1 MFIRLPRTVHGRLV
15 RDKTLFKRRWWIVSA
30 FCCCGTFDQV
40 VRDLQM
46 VEARIGR
53 LSSSQREFI
62 TLQSEKNSLVEM
74 GRKRK
79 RSNEEDALLRRVQI
93 KLKNRRRD
101 MSDYDDRLII
111 KPKSSAKSGAQ
122 RMAKT
127 RATRGKKSDP
137 TGAERQAR
145 RKRGRSPERVEKER
159 EDHRVR
165 KVSKR
170 AGGLSQARKEDVRA
184 GQRKNKDTA
193 VFSGDAL
200 KTKEITEGN
209 FIVEPLTGG
218 RDGLGNLGDNTCN
231 FCGALK

>member
-101 MSDYDDRLII
+101 MSDYDDRLLI
-111 KPKSSAKSGAQ
+111 KPKAKSVAE
-122 RMAKT
+122 RVAET
-127 RATRGKKSDP
+127 RATRGRGKKRDP
-137 TGAERQAR
+137 SGAERQAR
-145 RKRGRSPERVEKER
+145 RKRARTSDQVEKEK
-159 EDHRVR
+159 EDERVR
-165 KVSKR
+165 LVSKR

-184 GQRKNKDTA
+184 GQRKNKDTE

-218 RDGLGNLGDNTCN
+218 RDSLGNLGDITCN

>member
-101 MSDYDDRLII
+101 MSDYDDRLLI
-111 KPKSSAKSGAQ
+111 KPKAKSVAE
-122 RMAKT
+122 RVAET
-127 RATRGKKSDP
+127 RATRGRGKKRDP
-137 TGAERQAR
+137 SGAERQAR
-145 RKRGRSPERVEKER
+145 RKRARTSDQVEKEK
-159 EDHRVR
+159 EDERVR
-165 KVSKR
+165 LVSKR

-184 GQRKNKDTA
+184 GRKKNKDTA
-193 VFSGDAL
+193 VFSEDAL

-218 RDGLGNLGDNTCN
+218 RDGLGNLGDITCN

>member
-1 MFIRLPRTVHGRLV
+1 M
-15 RDKTLFKRRWWIVSA
+15 
-30 FCCCGTFDQV
+30 QV
-40 VRDLQM
+40 A
-46 VEARIGR
+46 EARIGR

-62 TLQSEKNSLVEM
+62 TLQSEKNSLVE
-74 GRKRK
+74 RKRK
-79 RSNEEDALLRRVQI
+79 RSNEEDALLRRVQT

-101 MSDYDDRLII
+101 MSDYDDRLFI
-111 KPKSSAKSGAQ
+111 KPSAISGAQ
-122 RMAKT
+122 RVAKT
-127 RATRGKKSDP
+127 RASQGKKSDS

-145 RKRGRSPERVEKER
+145 RRSGWSRQRVEKEME
-159 EDHRVR
+159 EDRVR

-170 AGGLSQARKEDVRA
+170 AGGLSQASKEDVRA
-184 GQRKNKDTA
+184 GQRKNKDTE

-218 RDGLGNLGDNTCN
+218 RDGLGNLGDITCN

>member
-1 MFIRLPRTVHGRLV
+1 MDCFSI
-15 RDKTLFKRRWWIVSA
+15 
-30 FCCCGTFDQV
+30 CCCGTFDQV
-40 VRDLQM
+40 VRDLQ
-46 VEARIGR
+46 VAEARIGR

-62 TLQSEKNSLVEM
+62 TLQSEKNSLVE
-74 GRKRK
+74 RKRK

-122 RMAKT
+122 RVAKT
-127 RATRGKKSDP
+127 RASQGKKSDS

-145 RKRGRSPERVEKER
+145 RRSGWSRQRVEKEME
-159 EDHRVR
+159 EDRVS

-184 GQRKNKDTA
+184 GQRKNKDTE

-218 RDGLGNLGDNTCN
+218 RDGLGNLGDITCN

>member
-101 MSDYDDRLII
+101 MSDYDDRLLI
-111 KPKSSAKSGAQ
+111 KPKAKSVAE
-122 RMAKT
+122 RVAET
-127 RATRGKKSDP
+127 RATRGRGKKRDP
-137 TGAERQAR
+137 SGAERQAR
-145 RKRGRSPERVEKER
+145 RKRARTSDQVEKEK
-159 EDHRVR
+159 EDERVR
-165 KVSKR
+165 LVSKR
-170 AGGLSQARKEDVRA
+170 AGGLSAARKEDVRA
-184 GQRKNKDTA
+184 GRKKNKDTA
-193 VFSGDAL
+193 VFSEDAL

-218 RDGLGNLGDNTCN
+218 RDGLGNLGDITCN

>member
-1 MFIRLPRTVHGRLV
+1 M
-15 RDKTLFKRRWWIVSA
+15 
-30 FCCCGTFDQV
+30 QV
-40 VRDLQM
+40 A
-46 VEARIGR
+46 EARIGR

-62 TLQSEKNSLVEM
+62 TLQSEKNSLVE
-74 GRKRK
+74 RKRK

-111 KPKSSAKSGAQ
+111 KPKSSAKSGA
-122 RMAKT
+122 
-127 RATRGKKSDP
+127 
-137 TGAERQAR
+137 ERQAR
-145 RKRGRSPERVEKER
+145 RKRGRTSDQVER
-159 EDHRVR
+159 ESAVQRVCM
-165 KVSKR
+165 VAHR
-170 AGGLSQARKEDVRA
+170 AGGLSQSRKEDVRA

-218 RDGLGNLGDNTCN
+218 RDGLGNLGDITCN

>member
-1 MFIRLPRTVHGRLV
+1 M
-15 RDKTLFKRRWWIVSA
+15 
-30 FCCCGTFDQV
+30 

-101 MSDYDDRLII
+101 MSDYDDRLLI
-111 KPKSSAKSGAQ
+111 KPKAKSGAQ
-122 RMAKT
+122 RMTKS
-127 RATRGKKSDP
+127 RATRGKERDTS
-137 TGAERQAR
+137 GAEREAR
-145 RKRGRSPERVEKER
+145 RKRARSPERVEKER

-165 KVSKR
+165 KVAKR

-184 GQRKNKDTA
+184 GQRKNKDTE

-218 RDGLGNLGDNTCN
+218 RDGLGNLGDITCN

>member
-1 MFIRLPRTVHGRLV
+1 M
-15 RDKTLFKRRWWIVSA
+15 
-30 FCCCGTFDQV
+30 QV
-40 VRDLQM
+40 A
-46 VEARIGR
+46 EARIGR

-62 TLQSEKNSLVEM
+62 TLQSEKNSLVE
-74 GRKRK
+74 RKRK

-101 MSDYDDRLII
+101 MIDYDDRLII

-122 RMAKT
+122 RVAKT
-127 RATRGKKSDP
+127 RASQGKKSDS

-145 RKRGRSPERVEKER
+145 RRSGWSRQRVEKEME
-159 EDHRVR
+159 EDRVR

-170 AGGLSQARKEDVRA
+170 AGGLSQASKEDVRA
-184 GQRKNKDTA
+184 GQRKNKDTE

-209 FIVEPLTGG
+209 FIVEPPTALDVNQNSEG
-218 RDGLGNLGDNTCN
+218 RQLIEISDDENEEAPVEFSGRRWSSTLCQQCGTYVRCN
-231 FCGALK
+231 I

>member
-1 MFIRLPRTVHGRLV
+1 M
-15 RDKTLFKRRWWIVSA
+15 
-30 FCCCGTFDQV
+30 QV
-40 VRDLQM
+40 A
-46 VEARIGR
+46 EARIGR

-62 TLQSEKNSLVEM
+62 TLQSEKNSLVE
-74 GRKRK
+74 RKRK

-122 RMAKT
+122 RVAKT
-127 RATRGKKSDP
+127 RASQGKKSDS

-145 RKRGRSPERVEKER
+145 RRSGWSRQRVEKEME
-159 EDHRVR
+159 EDRVS

-184 GQRKNKDTA
+184 GQRKNKDTE

-218 RDGLGNLGDNTCN
+218 RDGLGNLGDITCN

>member
-1 MFIRLPRTVHGRLV
+1 MDCLSIYCF
-15 RDKTLFKRRWWIVSA
+15 
-30 FCCCGTFDQV
+30 GTFDQV
-40 VRDLQM
+40 VRDMQ
-46 VEARIGR
+46 VAEARIGR

-62 TLQSEKNSLVEM
+62 TLQSEKNSLVE
-74 GRKRK
+74 RKRK

-122 RMAKT
+122 RVAKT
-127 RATRGKKSDP
+127 RASQGKKSDS

-145 RKRGRSPERVEKER
+145 RRSGWSRQRVEKEME
-159 EDHRVR
+159 EDRVR

-184 GQRKNKDTA
+184 GQRKNKDTE

-218 RDGLGNLGDNTCN
+218 RDGLGNLGDITCN

>member
-1 MFIRLPRTVHGRLV
+1 M
-15 RDKTLFKRRWWIVSA
+15 
-30 FCCCGTFDQV
+30 QV
-40 VRDLQM
+40 A
-46 VEARIGR
+46 EARIGR

-62 TLQSEKNSLVEM
+62 TLQSEKNSLVE
-74 GRKRK
+74 RKRK

-101 MSDYDDRLII
+101 MSDYDDRLLI
-111 KPKSSAKSGAQ
+111 KPSAKSVAE
-122 RMAKT
+122 RVAKT
-127 RATRGKKSDP
+127 RATRGKKKDT
-137 TGAERQAR
+137 TGTERQAR
-145 RKRGRSPERVEKER
+145 RRSGRTPQQVDKERV
-159 EDHRVR
+159 DSRVGM
-165 KVSKR
+165 VANR
-170 AGGLSQARKEDVRA
+170 AGGLSAARKEDVRA

-218 RDGLGNLGDNTCN
+218 RDGLGNLWDITCN